1 MAGSAFCL
9 QPRVV
14 HSPQAWHLHSCGH
27 KNVGQGKSCR
37 AYHYSAV
44 GHGRTRSLTR
54 LSLSLPAILSS
65 KLWAAFHHTPR
76 LSLMGLL
83 QVPIWSKC
91 RTPVLLKPSTAKWQ
105 CQLRMTRKY
114 PLVRV
119 SLQKQK
125 RNLRV
130 SRGNRNKRKP
140 WTFLPTVA
148 LAGHKPFPPAPFK
161 SWQDTSRCEKGL
173 RLLRLATR
181 GCCGA
186 GGELHRSE
194 AGKAVAPPLCPTPQY
209 PCHVHICV
217 GMGWC
222 GKPRALGVSSW
233 CRAKVA
239 GGSSVGGGLVPQHKV
254 QCRLGSGREAGYLF

>member
-1 MAGSAFCL
+1 
-9 QPRVV
+9 
-14 HSPQAWHLHSCGH
+14 
-27 KNVGQGKSCR
+27 
-37 AYHYSAV
+37 
-44 GHGRTRSLTR
+44 
-54 LSLSLPAILSS
+54 
-65 KLWAAFHHTPR
+65 
-76 LSLMGLL
+76 
-83 QVPIWSKC
+83 
-91 RTPVLLKPSTAKWQ
+91 
-105 CQLRMTRKY
+105 MTRKY

-140 WTFLPTVA
+140 GNFLPTVA
-148 LAGHKPFPPAPFK
+148 LAGHKPGPPAPFK

-186 GGELHRSE
+186 GGEQSSRSSSLH
-194 AGKAVAPPLCPTPQY
+194 PPPQY

-222 GKPRALGVSSW
+222 GKPRALGASSW

-254 QCRLGSGREAGYLF
+254 AV